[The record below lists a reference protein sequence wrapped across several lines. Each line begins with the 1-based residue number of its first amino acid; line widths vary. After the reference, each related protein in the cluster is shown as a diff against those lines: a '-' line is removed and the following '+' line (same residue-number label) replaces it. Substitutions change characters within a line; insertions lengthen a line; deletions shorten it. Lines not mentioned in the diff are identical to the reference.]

1 MSLLRAGLNRVAIA
15 HRNTGRGIQR
25 PRRRRF
31 DPRTMVLWDFCHA
44 ASFFE
49 SRHSG
54 ARIFCCHG
62 AQSQQMGVACK
73 RGGFNASIHMGGA
86 LPSDVRGDCG
96 FGVGKFDP
104 LDHGGI
110 WRGYSE
116 VDALAGVA

>member
-1 MSLLRAGLNRVAIA
+1 
-15 HRNTGRGIQR
+15 
-25 PRRRRF
+25 
-31 DPRTMVLWDFCHA
+31 
-44 ASFFE
+44 
-49 SRHSG
+49 
-54 ARIFCCHG
+54 
-62 AQSQQMGVACK
+62 MGVACK

-116 VDALAGVA
+116 VGAIAGAAQAAQSALAPSVRRGLGRARVGLRRKSSYCARLTYLVGEARLFASEAAGTRSPAR